1 MKAPL
6 RTSKTILVPIVIFLT
21 LINGCSLAS
30 SPKQT
35 SEVSMSIQ
43 LLSTSF
49 KLGEMIPKKYTC
61 DGADISPQISWK
73 NIPTEAKSLALIMD
87 DPDAPVGTFTHW
99 VLFNIPINIHELTEG
114 VKNIG
119 VAGINDFRRIGYGG
133 PCPPRGS
140 NHRYYFKLYALDSML
155 PLKEGAKR

>member
-1 MKAPL
+1 
-6 RTSKTILVPIVIFLT
+6 
-21 LINGCSLAS
+21 
-30 SPKQT
+30 
-35 SEVSMSIQ
+35 MSIQ

-140 NHRYYFKLYALDSML
+140 NHRYYFKLYALDIIL
-155 PLKEGAKR
+155 PLKEGAKRGDVEKAMQGHILDQGEFMGRYGR